1 MIDPAAVSALV
12 RAFSDPSDG
21 AALKSRELILLLL
34 ECSPAPFSRHQ
45 FSPGHITCS
54 GLVVSPGRERLLLV
68 HHRRLDRWL
77 LPGGHV
83 EPEDPDI
90 RAAGRREVIEET
102 GAILAPDPPEPTLP
116 AGRPR
121 HPGPP
126 SATIPP
132 PHTTCSSHSK
142 LRRFRVSEERA
153 GLPPNSNDDSG
164 KHAAPGPASGARV
177 RKSCAVDPYVPA
189 TNCLQPM
196 KTFTIAVIAGDGVGT
211 EVIPRQARLETAAK
225 KHDVTFAFQDF
236 DWGAEHYLPLGPA

>member
-102 GAILAPDPPEPTLP
+102 GAILAPDPPEPSL
-116 AGRPR
+116 AGLDV
-121 HPGPP
+121 HG
-126 SATIPP
+126 IPVHRKRDDP
-132 PHTTCSSHSK
+132 YHLHHDLLFAFQASSDE
-142 LRRFRVSEERA
+142 FRVSEESRA
-153 GLPPNSNDDSG
+153 VAWRSPAEFDRYDLPGNIRRAWS
-164 KHAAPGPASGARV
+164 RV
-177 RKSCAVDPYVPA
+177 QR
-189 TNCLQPM
+189 
-196 KTFTIAVIAGDGVGT
+196 
-211 EVIPRQARLETAAK
+211 
-225 KHDVTFAFQDF
+225 
-236 DWGAEHYLPLGPA
+236 